1 MDMQSNMQGERMRCD
16 ILLQGGM
23 VYDGTGAPGRRADIA
38 ILDER
43 IVAIGELTEW
53 EAGMVVNVERLCVA
67 PAFIDIHTHSDF
79 SLLHHPEQ
87 LSMLYQ
93 GVGTQVVGNCG
104 LGVAHTDA
112 SPRFQ
117 QEQRWLK
124 PYGVEV
130 DWSSFDEH
138 LKRLESLGV
147 GTNVIFLCAHGT
159 LRKKVMGFD
168 QRAPDSG
175 ELTAMKR
182 EVALCM
188 EAGAWGL
195 STGLEYVPGCYAQ
208 TSELIELA
216 RVAAEYGGFY
226 ATHLRSE
233 GDQLIESVAEA
244 IEIAERAELPLQLS
258 HHKAEGQRNWGKVQ
272 QTLQMVSDA
281 LQQGTEFFSPSSSN
295 LAGSTN
301 PEKKI
306 PLDVMLDMYP
316 YTAYQTS
323 LVVACL
329 PSWVLEG
336 EPKEVIERLR
346 TVSTRQRI
354 LQEVRAR
361 QEDWD
366 SVVIGS
372 VPGNRALQGLSV
384 AQAAAAAK
392 QSPEEFI
399 LDLLMR
405 EGLFVG
411 VVCFHLSEEDV
422 RTVLRH
428 PRTMIGSDG
437 VGYDPQKMGAERPH
451 PRSYGTFPRVLSR
464 YVREEGVLTL
474 EEAIF
479 RMTGLPATRLKLTDR
494 GVLQVGAYADIVVF
508 DFAQIADCATFRDP
522 HQLSEGII
530 HLLLN
535 GRWVLRDGQL
545 TGTRSGRVLIRAS
558 KG

>member
-1 MDMQSNMQGERMRCD
+1 MDMLSNMQNECVRCD
-16 ILLQGGM
+16 ILLRGGT
-23 VYDGTGAPGRRADIA
+23 VYDGTGAPGRYADIA

-43 IVAIGELTEW
+43 IVAIGELAEC
-53 EAGMVVNVERLCVA
+53 EAGMVVNVEKLCVA

-130 DWSSFDEH
+130 DWNSFDEH

-147 GTNVIFLCAHGT
+147 GTNVLFLCAHGT

-168 QRAPDSG
+168 RRVPDSA
-175 ELTAMKR
+175 ELKAMKR
-182 EVALCM
+182 EIALCM

-208 TSELIELA
+208 TPELIELA
-216 RVAAEYGGFY
+216 KVAAQYGGFY

-244 IEIAERAELPLQLS
+244 IQIAERAELPLQLS

-281 LQQGTEFFSPSSSN
+281 LQHG
-295 LAGSTN
+295 
-301 PEKKI
+301 
-306 PLDVMLDMYP
+306 LDVMLDMYP

-323 LVVACL
+323 LGVACL

-354 LQEVRAR
+354 LQEMRAR
-361 QEDWD
+361 HEDWE

-384 AQAAAAAK
+384 AQAAAEAG

-399 LDLLMR
+399 LDLLMQ

-411 VVCFHLSEEDV
+411 VACFQLSEEDV
-422 RTVLRH
+422 RTVLRY

-464 YVREEGVLTL
+464 YVREESVLTL
-474 EEAIF
+474 EDAIF
-479 RMTGLPATRLKLTDR
+479 RMTGLPAARLKLPDR

-508 DFAQIADCATFRDP
+508 DFARIADRATFRDP

-535 GRWVLRDGQL
+535 GRWVLRDAQF
-545 TGTRSGRVLIRAS
+545 TGTRAGKVLKRAS
-558 KG
+558 KA

>member
-1 MDMQSNMQGERMRCD
+1 MRDERVRVD
-16 ILLQGGM
+16 ILLRGGT
-23 VYDGTGAPGRRADIA
+23 VYDGTGAPGKRADIA
-38 ILDER
+38 ISGER
-43 IVAIGELTEW
+43 IVAIGELVDY
-53 EAGMVVNVERLCVA
+53 EAGTVVHGEHYCVA

-130 DWSSFDEH
+130 DWHRFDEY
-138 LKRLESLGV
+138 LQRLESLGV

-159 LRKKVMGFD
+159 LRKKVMGFAP
-168 QRAPDSG
+168 RVPDSG
-175 ELTAMKR
+175 ELEAMKR
-182 EVALCM
+182 EIAFCM

-195 STGLEYVPGCYAQ
+195 STGLEYVPGSHAH
-208 TSELIELA
+208 TPELIELA
-216 RVAAEYGGFY
+216 KVAAQYGGFY

-258 HHKAEGQRNWGKVQ
+258 HHKAEGRRNWGKVQ
-272 QTLQMVSDA
+272 QTLQMVSHA
-281 LQQGTEFFSPSSSN
+281 RQQG
-295 LAGSTN
+295 
-301 PEKKI
+301 
-306 PLDVMLDMYP
+306 LDVMLDMYP

-323 LVVACL
+323 MAVACL
-329 PSWVLEG
+329 PSWVLKG
-336 EPKEVIERLR
+336 EPQEVLERLR
-346 TVSTRQRI
+346 DPNTRQHI
-354 LQEVRAR
+354 LQDMRAR
-361 QEDWD
+361 HEDWD

-372 VPGNRALQGLSV
+372 VPGNRALQGLTI
-384 AQAAAAAK
+384 AQAAAEAK

-399 LDLLMR
+399 LDLLIQ

-411 VVCFHLSEEDV
+411 VACFLLSEEDV
-422 RTVLRH
+422 RTVLRY
-428 PRTMIGSDG
+428 PYTMIGSDG
-437 VGYDPQKMGAERPH
+437 IGYDPQKMRAERPH
-451 PRSYGTFPRVLSR
+451 PRSYGTFPRVLRR

-474 EEAIF
+474 EDAIF
-479 RMTGLPATRLKLTDR
+479 RMTGLPATRLQLTDR
-494 GVLQVGAYADIVVF
+494 GTLRVGAYADIVVF
-508 DFAQIADCATFRDP
+508 DFARIADRSTFRDP
-522 HQLSEGII
+522 HQLAEGVI

-535 GRWVLRDGQL
+535 GRWVLRDGQF
-545 TGTRSGRVLIRAS
+545 TGTRAGKVLRHS
-558 KG
+558 RTT